1 VAGVMQGGEW
11 GFLFEEQSGN
21 ASLGRPLCSL
31 KVSES
36 ELGEGREDWE
46 EKGKGRKGDWTN
58 IRGLPH

>member
-1 VAGVMQGGEW
+1 MAAVMQGGEW
-11 GFLFEEQSGN
+11 GFLFEERSGN

-36 ELGEGREDWE
+36 ELGAGREDWE

>member
-1 VAGVMQGGEW
+1 MAGVMQGGEW

-31 KVSES
+31 KVRES